1 LTSCSHGP
9 VTVPRIIDTQMEL
22 SYSFPPKCKLF
33 APGKNTLN
41 VAPERSFDLEMKS
54 QIFFINGRVVNVYSG
69 EILPHNVAV
78 SAEKISYVGP
88 SKDLIGPETRVIDT
102 KGSFILP
109 GFFDA
114 HAHAD
119 LFYHPFS
126 YADHVVSKGTTCFF
140 NDGHDLANA
149 IGATAYLKTM
159 NQLTNGFLSAYTGI
173 PAAAPPYPEV
183 EGGDLW
189 SDEDLEKAYAFD
201 NVLSLSEITP
211 YLRLINGEPAL
222 KNRIRAAREN
232 GRLVE
237 GHTTGANWDKL
248 NVLSMAGV
256 TSCHESL
263 KAEDAMERLRLGYY
277 VMLRHGS
284 IRQDLPYLAEAVHRS
299 TVFDTSRI
307 MLVTDGIFPD
317 HLISWGNMD
326 WVVAEAVNQGI
337 DPVRAIQMATINP
350 ARYFRLDHLLGGIAP
365 GRLAHLLVVDSLE
378 KPTPRLVLSK
388 GAITAEN
395 GVLSVSPFP
404 TPKPDMGNR
413 PFNMGPLSAET
424 FQVVHRKS
432 LEKVP
437 VIKIVNQTVT
447 TLGEVRLR
455 DQNGV
460 YQPEGD
466 ILTATLISRDGAMKG
481 QGFVQ
486 GFCSGLSGLAST
498 VAHETHGLLVVGQ
511 RAADMARAAEDVLK
525 MGGGISMVRDGIVLA
540 RVPLPVG
547 GVCSRKSV
555 PDLAQEITTFHGLL
569 ADSGCTLTYP
579 LWTLGFLTFTSV
591 LKVRLTYQGVYDVK
605 AEKIIF

>member
-1 LTSCSHGP
+1 
-9 VTVPRIIDTQMEL
+9 
-22 SYSFPPKCKLF
+22 
-33 APGKNTLN
+33 
-41 VAPERSFDLEMKS
+41 MKS
-54 QIFFINGRVVNVYSG
+54 DTFLINGRVVNVYSG

-78 SAEKISYVGP
+78 SGEKICYVGP
-88 SKDLIGPETRVIDT
+88 SEDLVGPKTRVIDV

-126 YADHVVSKGTTCFF
+126 YANQVVPRGTTCFF

-149 IGATAYLKTM
+149 MGQTAYLKTM
-159 NQLTNGFLSAYTGI
+159 NHLSNGFLSAYTGI
-173 PAAAPPYPEV
+173 PAAAPPYPDV
-183 EGGDLW
+183 EGGELW
-189 SDEDLEKAYAFD
+189 SDGDLEKAYAFD

-211 YLRLINGEPAL
+211 YLRLINGEPVL
-222 KNRIRAAREN
+222 KRRIRMAREK

-237 GHTTGANWDKL
+237 GHTTGAGWDKL
-248 NVLSMAGV
+248 NVLAMAGV

-299 TVFDTSRI
+299 KEFDTSRI

-326 WVVAEAVNQGI
+326 WVVAEAVKEGI

-365 GRLAHLLVVDSLE
+365 NRIAHLLVVDSLE

-388 GAITAEN
+388 GAIAAAD
-395 GVLSVSPFP
+395 GVLSVAPLP
-404 TPKPDMGNR
+404 TPEADMGNR
-413 PFNMGPLSAET
+413 PFNMGPLNAET
-424 FQVVHRKS
+424 FQVAHCKS

-437 VIKIVNQTVT
+437 VIKVVNQTVT
-447 TLGEVRLR
+447 ALSEIRLGE
-455 DQNGV
+455 QNGF

-466 ILTATLISRDGAMKG
+466 ILAATLISRDGALRG
-481 QGFVQ
+481 QGFVK

-498 VAHETHGLLVVGQ
+498 VAHETHGLLVIGR
-511 RAADMARAAEDVLK
+511 RAADMARAAEDVLR
-525 MGGGISMVRDGIVLA
+525 MGGGISMVRDGIVQA

-547 GVCSRKSV
+547 GVCSQKSV
-555 PDLAQEITTFHGLL
+555 PDLAQEITTLHGLL
-569 ADSGCTLTYP
+569 ADAGCTLTYP

-591 LKVRLTYQGVYDVK
+591 LKVRLTYGGVYDVK

>member
-1 LTSCSHGP
+1 
-9 VTVPRIIDTQMEL
+9 
-22 SYSFPPKCKLF
+22 
-33 APGKNTLN
+33 
-41 VAPERSFDLEMKS
+41 MKS
-54 QIFFINGRVVNVYSG
+54 DIFFINGRVVNVYSG

-78 SAEKISYVGP
+78 SGEKICYVGP
-88 SKDLIGPETRVIDT
+88 SEDLMGPETEVIDVR
-102 KGSFILP
+102 GSFILP

-126 YADHVVSKGTTCFF
+126 YAAQVVQRGTTCFF

-159 NQLTNGFLSAYTGI
+159 NQLSNGFLSAYAGI
-173 PAAAPPYPEV
+173 PATAPPCPDV
-183 EGGDLW
+183 EGGELW
-189 SDEDLEKAYAFD
+189 SDGDLEKAYAFD
-201 NVLSLSEITP
+201 NILSLSEITP
-211 YLRLINGEPAL
+211 YLRLINGEPVL
-222 KNRIRAAREN
+222 KKRIRVAREK

-237 GHTTGANWDKL
+237 GHTTGASWEKL
-248 NVLSMAGV
+248 NVLAMAGV

-299 TVFDTSRI
+299 KEFDTSRI

-326 WVVAEAVNQGI
+326 WVVAEAVKEGI

-350 ARYFRLDHLLGGIAP
+350 ARYFRLDHLVGGIAP
-365 GRLAHLLVVDSLE
+365 GRMAHLLVVDSLE
-378 KPTPRLVLSK
+378 KPTPRLVLSR
-388 GAITAEN
+388 GVIVAED
-395 GVLSVSPFP
+395 GVLSVAPWP
-404 TPKPDMGNR
+404 TPEADMGDR
-413 PFNMGPLSAET
+413 PFNTGPLNAET
-424 FQVVHRKS
+424 FQVACRES

-447 TLGEVRLR
+447 ALEEIRLGER
-455 DQNGV
+455 NGV
-460 YQPEGD
+460 YQPEED
-466 ILTATLISRDGAMKG
+466 ILTATLISRDGKLRG

-498 VAHETHGLLVVGQ
+498 VAHETHGLLVIGQ
-511 RAADMARAAEDVLK
+511 RAADMARAAEDVLR
-525 MGGGISMVRDGIVLA
+525 MGGGISMVRDGVVQA
-540 RVPLPVG
+540 RIPLPVG
-547 GVCSRKSV
+547 GVCSQKCV
-555 PDLAQEITTFHGLL
+555 PDLAQEITTFHSLL
-569 ADSGCTLTYP
+569 ADAGCMLTYP

-591 LKVRLTYQGVYDVK
+591 LKVRLTYRGVYDIK

>member
-1 LTSCSHGP
+1 MKPHILLT
-9 VTVPRIIDTQMEL
+9 
-22 SYSFPPKCKLF
+22 
-33 APGKNTLN
+33 
-41 VAPERSFDLEMKS
+41 
-54 QIFFINGRVVNVYSG
+54 NGRVVNVYSG

-78 SAEKISYVGP
+78 SGEKICYVGP
-88 SKDLIGPETRVIDT
+88 SEDLMDSETRVIDV

-126 YADHVVSKGTTCFF
+126 YANHVVPRGTTCFF

-149 IGATAYLKTM
+149 IGVTAYLKTM
-159 NQLTNGFLSAYTGI
+159 NQLSNSFLSAYTGI

-183 EGGDLW
+183 EGGELW
-189 SDEDLEKAYAFD
+189 SDRDLEKAYAFD

-211 YLRLINGEPAL
+211 YLRLINEDPVL
-222 KNRIRAAREN
+222 KKRIQAAREQ

-248 NVLSMAGV
+248 NVLATAGV

-263 KAEDAMERLRLGYY
+263 KSEDAMERLRLGYY

-284 IRQDLPYLAEAVHRS
+284 IRQDLPHLAEAVHRS
-299 TVFDTSRI
+299 KAFDTSRI

-350 ARYFRLDHLLGGIAP
+350 ARYFRLDHLLGGVAP
-365 GRLAHLLVVDSLE
+365 GRMAHLLVVDSLE
-378 KPTPRLVLSK
+378 RPTPRLVLSR
-388 GAITAEN
+388 GAIAAED
-395 GVLSVSPFP
+395 GVLSVAPLP
-404 TPKPDMGNR
+404 TPEPDMGNR
-413 PFNMGPLSAET
+413 PFNTGFLSAET
-424 FQVVHRKS
+424 FQVACRES

-447 TLGEVRLR
+447 TLEEVCLR
-455 DQNGV
+455 ERNGF

-466 ILTATLISRDGAMKG
+466 ILTATLISRDGAMRG

-498 VAHETHGLLVVGQ
+498 VAHETHGLLVIGQ
-511 RAADMARAAEDVLK
+511 RAADMARAAEDVLE
-525 MGGGISMVRDGIVLA
+525 MGGGISMVRNGVVQA
-540 RVPLPVG
+540 RVSLPVG

-555 PDLAQEITTFHGLL
+555 PDLAQEITAFHGLL
-569 ADSGCTLTYP
+569 ADAGCTLTYP

-591 LKVRLTYQGVYDVK
+591 LKVRLTYRGIYDVK

>member
-1 LTSCSHGP
+1 MIS
-9 VTVPRIIDTQMEL
+9 DTFL
-22 SYSFPPKCKLF
+22 
-33 APGKNTLN
+33 
-41 VAPERSFDLEMKS
+41 
-54 QIFFINGRVVNVYSG
+54 INGRVVNVYSG

-78 SAEKISYVGP
+78 LGEKICYVGP
-88 SKDLIGPETRVIDT
+88 SKDLVGPQTRVIDV

-126 YADHVVSKGTTCFF
+126 YANQVVPRGTTCFF

-149 IGATAYLKTM
+149 MGQTAYMKTM
-159 NQLTNGFLSAYTGI
+159 NRLSNGFLTAYTGI
-173 PAAAPPYPEV
+173 PAVAPPYPDV
-183 EGGDLW
+183 EGGELW
-189 SDEDLEKAYAFD
+189 SDGDLEKAYAFD

-211 YLRLINGEPAL
+211 YLRLINGEPVL
-222 KNRIRAAREN
+222 RRRIRVAREK

-237 GHTTGANWDKL
+237 GHTTGASWDKL
-248 NVLSMAGV
+248 NVLAMAGV

-263 KAEDAMERLRLGYY
+263 NAEDAMERLRLGYY

-284 IRQDLPYLAEAVHRS
+284 IRRDLPYLAEAVHRS
-299 TVFDTSRI
+299 KEFDTSRI

-326 WVVAEAVNQGI
+326 WVVAEAVKEGI

-365 GRLAHLLVVDSLE
+365 GRMAHLLVVDSLE

-388 GAITAEN
+388 GAIAAED
-395 GVLSVSPFP
+395 GVLSVAPFP
-404 TPKPDMGNR
+404 APDAEMGSR
-413 PFNMGPLSAET
+413 PFNTGPLNAET
-424 FQVVHRKS
+424 FQVACRES
-432 LEKVP
+432 LENVP

-447 TLGEVRLR
+447 ALAHWKSTAGRLGER
-455 DQNGV
+455 NGV

-466 ILTATLISRDGAMKG
+466 ILAATLISRDGALRG

-498 VAHETHGLLVVGQ
+498 VAHETHGLLVIGQ
-511 RAADMARAAEDVLK
+511 RAADMARAAEDVLQ
-525 MGGGISMVRDGIVLA
+525 MGGGISMVRDGVVQA

-547 GVCSRKSV
+547 GVCSEKSV
-555 PDLAQEITTFHGLL
+555 PDLAKEITPLHGLL
-569 ADSGCTLTYP
+569 ADSGCTLAYP

-591 LKVRLTYQGVYDVK
+591 LKVRLTYRGVYDVK

>member
-1 LTSCSHGP
+1 
-9 VTVPRIIDTQMEL
+9 
-22 SYSFPPKCKLF
+22 
-33 APGKNTLN
+33 
-41 VAPERSFDLEMKS
+41 MKS
-54 QIFFINGRVVNVYSG
+54 DIFFINGQVVNVYSG
-69 EILPHNVAV
+69 EILPQNVAV
-78 SAEKISYVGP
+78 SGEKICYVGP
-88 SKDLIGPETRVIDT
+88 SKNLIGSQTRIIDV

-126 YADHVVSKGTTCFF
+126 YANQVVARGTTSFF

-149 IGATAYLKTM
+149 IGATAYLETM
-159 NQLTNGFLSAYTGI
+159 QQLSNGFVSAYAGI
-173 PAAAPPYPEV
+173 PATAPPYPDV
-183 EGGDLW
+183 EGGELW
-189 SDEDLEKAYAFD
+189 SDEDFEKAYAYD

-211 YLRLINGEPAL
+211 YLRLINGDPVL
-222 KNRIRAAREN
+222 RKRILRAQEK

-248 NVLSMAGV
+248 NLLAMAGV

-299 TVFDTSRI
+299 KTFDTSRI

-317 HLISWGNMD
+317 HLMSWGNMD
-326 WVVAEAVNQGI
+326 WVVAQAVDEGI
-337 DPVRAIQMATINP
+337 DPVRAIQMSTLNP

-378 KPTPRLVLSK
+378 KPTPRKVLSR
-388 GAITAEN
+388 GAIVAED
-395 GVLSVSPFP
+395 GALCAAPFP
-404 TPKPDMGNR
+404 FPEATMGNR
-413 PFNMGPLSAET
+413 PFNIGPLSAEK
-424 FQVVHRKS
+424 FQVPWRES

-447 TLGEVRLR
+447 ALEEMHLKER
-455 DQNGV
+455 NGF
-460 YQPEGD
+460 YQTEGD
-466 ILTATLISRDGAMKG
+466 VLAATLISRDGALRG
-481 QGFVQ
+481 QGFVR

-498 VAHETHGLLVVGQ
+498 VSHETHGLLVMGQ
-511 RAADMARAAEDVLK
+511 RSRDMVRAARDVLE
-525 MGGGISMVRDGIVLA
+525 MGGGISIVHEGVVQA
-540 RVPLPVG
+540 RLPLPVG
-547 GVCSRKSV
+547 GVCSRKKV
-555 PDLAQEITTFHGLL
+555 TDLAREITILHKFL
-569 ADSGCTLTYP
+569 ADSGCNLTYP

-591 LKVRLTYQGVYDVK
+591 LKVRLTYRGVYDVK

>member
-1 LTSCSHGP
+1 MKPHVLLT
-9 VTVPRIIDTQMEL
+9 
-22 SYSFPPKCKLF
+22 
-33 APGKNTLN
+33 
-41 VAPERSFDLEMKS
+41 
-54 QIFFINGRVVNVYSG
+54 NGRVVNVYSG

-78 SAEKISYVGP
+78 SGEKISYVGP
-88 SKDLIGPETRVIDT
+88 SKDMIGSETRVIDV

-126 YADHVVSKGTTCFF
+126 YANQVVTRGTTGFF

-159 NQLTNGFLSAYTGI
+159 NQLSSGFLSAYTGI

-211 YLRLINGEPAL
+211 YLRLISGEPAL
-222 KNRIRAAREN
+222 KKRVQMAREK

-248 NVLSMAGV
+248 NILAMAGV

-263 KAEDAMERLRLGYY
+263 NAEDAMERLRLGYY

-284 IRQDLPYLAEAVHRS
+284 IRQDLPYLAEAVHRAKA
-299 TVFDTSRI
+299 FDTSRI
-307 MLVTDGIFPD
+307 MLVPDGIFPD

-350 ARYFRLDHLLGGIAP
+350 ARYFRLDHLLGGVAP

-388 GAITAEN
+388 GAIVAED
-395 GVLSVSPFP
+395 GVLTVAPLP
-404 TPKPDMGNR
+404 TPDAGMGNR

-424 FQVVHRKS
+424 FQVAHRKS

-447 TLGEVRLR
+447 TLGEARLR
-455 DQNGV
+455 VQNGV

-466 ILTATLISRDGAMKG
+466 TLAATLISRDGAMRG

-498 VAHETHGLLVVGQ
+498 VAHETHGLLVMGQ
-511 RAADMARAAEDVLK
+511 SPTDMARAAEDVLE
-525 MGGGISMVRDGIVLA
+525 MGGGISVVRDGVVQA
-540 RVPLPVG
+540 RVSLPVG

-569 ADSGCTLTYP
+569 AGAGCTLTYP

-591 LKVRLTYQGVYDVK
+591 LKVRLTYRGVYDVK

>member
-1 LTSCSHGP
+1 MQPHILLT
-9 VTVPRIIDTQMEL
+9 
-22 SYSFPPKCKLF
+22 
-33 APGKNTLN
+33 
-41 VAPERSFDLEMKS
+41 
-54 QIFFINGRVVNVYSG
+54 NGRVVNVYTG

-78 SAEKISYVGP
+78 SGEKICYVGP
-88 SKDLIGPETRVIDT
+88 SDFLMDSKTRVIDV

-126 YADHVVSKGTTCFF
+126 YANHVVSRGTTCFF

-149 IGATAYLKTM
+149 VGPAAYLKTM
-159 NQLTNGFLSAYTGI
+159 RRLSKGFLSVYTGI

-189 SDEDLEKAYAFD
+189 SDGDLEKAYAFD

-211 YLRLINGEPAL
+211 YLRLINQEPAL
-222 KNRIRAAREN
+222 QNRIRAAKEK
-232 GRLVE
+232 GLLVE
-237 GHTTGANWDKL
+237 GHTTGANWEKL
-248 NVLSMAGV
+248 NMLANAGL

-263 KAEDAMERLRLGYY
+263 NAEDAMERLRLGYS

-284 IRQDLPYLAEAVHRS
+284 IRQDLPYLAEAVHGAQA
-299 TVFDTSRI
+299 FDTSRI

-317 HLISWGNMD
+317 HLISRGNMD
-326 WVVAEAVNQGI
+326 WVVAQAVKQGI

-350 ARYFRLDHLLGGIAP
+350 ARYFRQDHLLGGVAP

-378 KPTPRLVLSK
+378 EPTPRLVLCK
-388 GAITAEN
+388 GVIAAED
-395 GVLSVSPFP
+395 GVLSAEPFP
-404 TPKPDMGNR
+404 APDADMGNR
-413 PFNMGPLSAET
+413 PFSPGPLHPET
-424 FQVVHRKS
+424 FEVAHRQS

-447 TLGEVRLR
+447 TLSEVRLR

-460 YQPEGD
+460 YLPEGD
-466 ILTATLISRDGAMKG
+466 ILTATLISRDGTMRG

-486 GFCSGLSGLAST
+486 GFCPGLSGLAST
-498 VAHETHGLLVVGQ
+498 VAHETHGLLVIGRRATDMV
-511 RAADMARAAEDVLK
+511 RAADDVLK
-525 MGGGISMVRDGIVLA
+525 MGGGISMVKDGVVQA
-540 RVPLPVG
+540 RIPLPVG
-547 GVCSRKSV
+547 GVCSRKNV
-555 PDLAQEITTFHGLL
+555 PGLAREITYFHGLL
-569 ADSGCTLTYP
+569 ARAGCLLTYP

-591 LKVRLTYQGVYDVK
+591 LKVRLTYRGVYDVK
-605 AEKIIF
+605 AEKIVF